1 MDTAAVI
8 VTYNRKAL
16 LKECI
21 LALLEQIR
29 SCDILVIDNHSTDGT
44 GDMVREL
51 MEAETKAKAEAVGND
66 PESSCFSKA
75 GGSEHQVQL
84 CESADVKET
93 VIANPRIIYKDTG
106 SNLGGAGGFS
116 YGIRE
121 AVELGYEYIWIMDDD
136 CIPDPGAL
144 KELFAAADK
153 LERGNMKPEERSA
166 ERAEGAADSE
176 AISKIKIKRTE
187 DTKAAKPKE
196 AYGFLA
202 SKVLWTDGSICRTN
216 VQRYPMARR
225 VKDFESELVR
235 VNYSSF
241 VSMFFKS
248 SIVRE
253 LGLPIKEFFIWSDD
267 LEYTRRISMKYPCWL
282 CNKSVV
288 VHKCK
293 GNYGINIAV
302 ELPERV
308 DRYKYIYRNDVYV
321 FRKEGL
327 KGFLYVAVRDL
338 YHVVKV
344 LLTAKEGKLSKIR
357 TIIGGT
363 LSGLSFD
370 PKIEYVNDQDSRA
383 KPYN

>member
-21 LALLEQIR
+21 LALLGQSR

-51 MEAETKAKAEAVGND
+51 METEAKAEDEAVRKE
-66 PESSCFSKA
+66 PESSRLSKA
-75 GGSEHQVQL
+75 EGSEHQVQP
-84 CESADVKET
+84 CESADVKAT
-93 VIANPRIIYKDTG
+93 VQGIPRIIYKDTG

-136 CIPDPGAL
+136 CIPEPEAL
-144 KELFAAADK
+144 KELFAAAEK
-153 LERGNMKPEERSA
+153 LEKENAKASVKSRAKADHRIRPEVKA
-166 ERAEGAADSE
+166 N
-176 AISKIKIKRTE
+176 RTE
-187 DTKAAKPKE
+187 GTKAAKPKE

-282 CNKSVV
+282 CNRSVV

-327 KGFLYVAVRDL
+327 KGFLYVAVRDI

-370 PKIEYVNDQDSRA
+370 PKIEYVNNQDGRQI
-383 KPYN
+383 

>member
-21 LALLEQIR
+21 LALLGQSR

-51 MEAETKAKAEAVGND
+51 MEAET
-66 PESSCFSKA
+66 
-75 GGSEHQVQL
+75 
-84 CESADVKET
+84 
-93 VIANPRIIYKDTG
+93 IANQRIIYKDTG

-136 CIPDPGAL
+136 CIPEPEAL

-166 ERAEGAADSE
+166 ERAEGAADPE
-176 AISKIKIKRTE
+176 AISKTKRTE
-187 DTKAAKPKE
+187 GTKAVKPKE

-202 SKVLWTDGSICRTN
+202 SKALWTDGSICRTN

-282 CNKSVV
+282 CNRSVV

-327 KGFLYVAVRDL
+327 KGFLYVTVRDF

-370 PKIEYVNDQDSRA
+370 PKIEYVNDQGGRA
-383 KPYN
+383 KT

>member
-21 LALLEQIR
+21 LALLGQSR

-44 GDMVREL
+44 GDMVRGL
-51 MEAETKAKAEAVGND
+51 MENKGAD
-66 PESSCFSKA
+66 P
-75 GGSEHQVQL
+75 
-84 CESADVKET
+84 DM
-93 VIANPRIIYKDTG
+93 PRIIYKDTG

-136 CIPDPGAL
+136 CIPEPEAL

-153 LERGNMKPEERSA
+153 LEKENTEASAKHRTKADHRLKPEV
-166 ERAEGAADSE
+166 
-176 AISKIKIKRTE
+176 KTKRTE
-187 DTKAAKPKE
+187 DAKAAKPKE

-241 VSMFFKS
+241 VSMFFRS

-282 CNKSVV
+282 CNRSVV

-327 KGFLYVAVRDL
+327 KGFLYVTVRDF

-344 LLTAKEGKLSKIR
+344 LFTAKEGKLSKIR

-370 PKIEYVNDQDSRA
+370 PKIEYVNNQDGRQI
-383 KPYN
+383 